1 MKEIFSNPAVLWFI
15 FGFALLILEFIVPG
29 LVLLF
34 FAVGAWIVGLLTM
47 FFDISFN
54 MQLVTFLGCSILF
67 LLAFRSRIRKTT
79 FGKRLSNEVMEDE
92 FLGKTAK
99 AETAISPGH
108 KGKVIFKGTAWD
120 AVSDDIIQPGE
131 YVTITGNESIILK
144 VKSNTK

>member
-34 FAVGAWIVGLLTM
+34 FAVGAWIVGVLTM

-54 MQLVTFLGCSILF
+54 MQLITFLGSSILF
-67 LLAFRSRIRKTT
+67 LLAFRSRIKNTS
-79 FGKRLSNEVMEDE
+79 FGKKLSNEVIEDE
-92 FLGKTAK
+92 FIGKTAK
-99 AETAISPGH
+99 AETAISPAH

-120 AVSDDIIQPGE
+120 AVSDDIIQAGE
-131 YVTITGNESIILK
+131 YVTITGNDSIILK